1 MSLRASGVIFGSNA
15 FITSGKKY
23 PPTLSTSDMQVA
35 AENIYKKIQ
44 PNLTLPVKYLS
55 SQCEKEF
62 RDGFELV
69 NSIPGSCMML
79 RFFLNT
85 DTTTEDRTYLP
96 LHLLEI
102 ATVTIEG
109 NEMKINSVISKDEFK
124 EKLNNILPGVSV
136 KYFTL

>member
-1 MSLRASGVIFGSNA
+1 
-15 FITSGKKY
+15 
-23 PPTLSTSDMQVA
+23 
-35 AENIYKKIQ
+35 
-44 PNLTLPVKYLS
+44 
-55 SQCEKEF
+55 
-62 RDGFELV
+62 
-69 NSIPGSCMML
+69 L